1 MAPKEYHLSHFHTT
15 ALSVIFI
22 PFPGFT
28 LNAWKLLNK
37 KL

>member
-1 MAPKEYHLSHFHTT
+1 MAPKEYHVFHFHM